1 MKKTYTVQDVD
12 AAVKHFETTKNSLR
26 ECVRLY
32 GIPRMTLSDHVK
44 GKHKSTIGA
53 PTKLIITTKL
63 LNLHQSLHQ

>member
-53 PTKLIITTKL
+53 QLSL
-63 LNLHQSLHQ
+63 LLQRSY